1 MVADMMFAMVAEA
14 GAALVL
20 VTHDAGLAARA
31 GRRVTMAGG
40 RIVSGA

>member
-1 MVADMMFAMVAEA
+1 MMFALVVEV

-20 VTHDAGLAARA
+20 VTHEARRAERA

>member
-1 MVADMMFAMVAEA
+1 MFALVGEV
-14 GAALVL
+14 GAALVM
-20 VTHDAGLAARA
+20 VTHDAALAERA